1 MDFFDRRE
9 IMEDLTQ
16 TQEPTETPLQPEAHS
31 SSEPNFEEALRRQN
45 ISTMFEIYGE
55 EYAAKISM
63 LMR

>member
-1 MDFFDRRE
+1 
-9 IMEDLTQ
+9 MEDLTQ
-16 TQEPTETPLQPEAHS
+16 AQEPTETPLQPEAHS
-31 SSEPNFEEALRRQN
+31 SSESNFEEALRRQN

>member
-1 MDFFDRRE
+1 MV
-9 IMEDLTQ
+9 DLTQ

-31 SSEPNFEEALRRQN
+31 SSESNFEEALRRQN

-55 EYAAKISM
+55 VYWWDPEYAAKISM